1 MHMENGRKIQQQYPV
16 PWQADPEKMAFARR
30 LQGMGLRDFERQADM
45 TRMNRYRYERVQSQL
60 AKHGCAAALLM
71 GSVNVRYA
79 TGTRFAQVFNMRS
92 PFRAVFLP
100 AEGPG
105 VLYDWEGYSV
115 HQLPDTIG
123 ERRDARVSSYWYAGE
138 RSEDVATLWAREI
151 ADLMVSCGGGNK
163 RIALDIAEPHVTL
176 ALEKAGLEVIPGDAL
191 IERAAAIKNEDELF
205 CMAITAA
212 IAEKALAR
220 IREELR
226 PGITEQEL
234 WAHLHFVNAQA
245 GGEWIEYRLASSG
258 GRTNPWGQETS
269 DKMIR
274 AGELFGIDT
283 GMIGPF
289 GYGADISRTFHCKPG
304 RPTDEQRRLY
314 TAAVENLAYN
324 IDMIRPGLTFEEL
337 SRNSWPT
344 PDEFKARAYTVVSHG
359 LGMGDAW
366 PAIPHPQYWDELG
379 YDGELEENMVITI
392 ESCIGREDGLECV
405 KLEEMVVVRPHGCEL
420 LSTFPFEE
428 DLML

>member
-1 MHMENGRKIQQQYPV
+1 MVKRTENPSADPV
-16 PWQADPEKMAFARR
+16 PWQSDAQKMGYARR

-45 TRMNRYRYERVQSQL
+45 TRMNRYRYARVQAQL
-60 AKHGCAAALLM
+60 ASQDCAAALLM

-92 PFRAVFLP
+92 PFRAVFIP
-100 AEGPG
+100 AQGAA
-105 VLYDWEGYSV
+105 VLFDWEGYSM
-115 HQLPDTIG
+115 HELPDTIG
-123 ERRDARVSSYWYAGE
+123 ERRDARVSSYWYAGD
-138 RSEDVATLWAREI
+138 RAADVAATWAGEI
-151 ADLMVSCGGGNK
+151 ADLVAACGGEN
-163 RIALDIAEPHVTL
+163 RRLALDIAEPHVTL
-176 ALEKAGLEVIPGDAL
+176 ALEQAGLELVAGDPL
-191 IERAAAIKNEDELF
+191 VERAAAIKNEDELF
-205 CMAITAA
+205 CMAMTAA
-212 IAEKALAR
+212 IAEQGLAR

-226 PGITEQEL
+226 PGITEQAL

-269 DKMIR
+269 DKIIR
-274 AGELFGIDT
+274 AGELFAIDT

-314 TAAVENLAYN
+314 SAAVENLAFN
-324 IDMIRPGLTFEEL
+324 IEMIRPGLSFEEL

-366 PAIPHPQYWDELG
+366 PAIPHPQHWDELG
-379 YDGELEENMVITI
+379 YPGQLEENMVITI

-405 KLEEMVVVRPHGCEL
+405 KLEDMVVVTQDGCQL

-428 DLML
+428 DLLA